1 MKPQKNDYEAG
12 EAEQAAGKK
21 SSCTEAVDDGR
32 TIAPMD
38 AEWMPWNAG
47 TGVFGR
53 HSRAGRK
60 QKKAPSD
67 DVSLTPSEKRAV
79 VRGAFLAHLPVIVGM
94 AVVGALLYLLAR
106 LWLMPG

>member
-1 MKPQKNDYEAG
+1 MKLRKKPEA
-12 EAEQAAGKK
+12 EAAEQAVRKN
-21 SSCTEAVDDGR
+21 SSFPEAIDDGR

-47 TGVFGR
+47 AGGTGR

-60 QKKAPSD
+60 RKDRSD
-67 DVSLTPSEKRAV
+67 GVTLTPSEKRAV

-94 AVVGALLYLLAR
+94 AVMGALLYLLAR